1 MGFGIALFG
10 YGFLLLNE
18 VGGALFGVVLLAYG
32 FFLASRLEA
41 GFMRASVS
49 SLFMLPRGILLF
61 FDILGIVDIDTI
73 PTVNVITFILY
84 LTAWALMSYFWLGS
98 VVKIAKDCK
107 AERLEI
113 QARKRLVF
121 TVFAISLALF
131 AGVANLLGVLGELAF
146 MVSMAQYILQYAVI
160 FVNIMFLHTCFVL
173 ITSEAQYQQD
183 KQQLAAER
191 AKAIE
196 KRYNEKQEVE
206 RKIEKRKKK

>member
-1 MGFGIALFG
+1 MGFGVALFG

-18 VGGALFGVVLLAYG
+18 VGGALFGVMLLAYG

-41 GFMRASVS
+41 GFLKASVS

-61 FDILGIVDIDTI
+61 LDILGFVDINSM
-73 PTVNVITFILY
+73 PTVNVITFTLY
-84 LTAWALMSYFWLGS
+84 LSAWAMMSYFWLSS

-107 AERLEI
+107 AAKLES
-113 QARKRLVF
+113 QARNRLVF

-131 AGVANLLGVLGELAF
+131 AGIGNLLGLLGNLAF
-146 MVSMAQYILQYAVI
+146 MVSSAQYILQYAVI
-160 FVNIMFLHTCFVL
+160 IVNIMFLHTCFVL

-196 KRYNEKQEVE
+196 KRYNERREVE
-206 RKIEKRKKK
+206 RKIEKRNKK